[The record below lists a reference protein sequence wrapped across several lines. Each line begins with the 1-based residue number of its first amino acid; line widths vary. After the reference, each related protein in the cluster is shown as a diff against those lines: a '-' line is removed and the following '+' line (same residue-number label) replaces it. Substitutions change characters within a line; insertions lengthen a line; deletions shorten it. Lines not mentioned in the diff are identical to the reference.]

1 MNVSTSRMW
10 VAAAV
15 LAPLLATSAPNA
27 LAQGEGVRS
36 PNPLSDALVPEPALS
51 PGDVVRIQL
60 EALRHNDEQNRG
72 IEVAF
77 RFASPA
83 NRANTGPLPRFIA
96 MIKEGPYALLLDFVE
111 ATYGPVETVAGRARQ
126 PVTLTGSRSS
136 ITYWFYLSRQ
146 TERPYVD
153 CWMTDAVYIA
163 ESAGQV
169 ARAIPDDAFPVRFAF
184 S

>member
-1 MNVSTSRMW
+1 MNVLTSRKW
-10 VAAAV
+10 VAAAL
-15 LAPLLATSAPNA
+15 LAPILAACAPGA
-27 LAQGEGVRS
+27 LAQGEGAPN

-72 IEVAF
+72 IGVAF

-83 NRANTGPLPRFIA
+83 NRTNTGPLPRFVA
-96 MIKEGPYALLLDFVE
+96 MIKEGPYALMLSFVDVS
-111 ATYGPVETVAGRARQ
+111 YGPVETVAGRARQ
-126 PVTLTGSRSS
+126 PVTLTGPRSS

-163 ESAGQV
+163 QSTGQV
-169 ARAIPDDAFPVRFAF
+169 A
-184 S
+184 